1 MPIKI
6 KVANSSPEIDD
17 TLWLRHEVFVVED
30 GKFGGHPM
38 RTERLVDRFDALLD
52 VFHVVAYEG
61 AEPIAAMRLV
71 KETGAGMPAEDL
83 FDFSDYKRTAEQE
96 YHASS
101 GASDDEDKKL
111 PPIRY
116 GSAGMLAIRSNW
128 RRRRDVIRSMFRM
141 AATITRFN
149 DVTHLLVV
157 VNYETAGMYRRLGFT
172 QLAEKIWNEEIGNFL
187 VPLAGTSQQFVQWA
201 HGNIPD
207 TPLTP
212 FKDSFTRWVFRA
224 GEEIFR
230 EGEMGEQAFIVA
242 SGEVRITRR
251 RENSE
256 SLTLAQLDRGSI
268 FGELA
273 LIDDL
278 ARSATATAVGDCE
291 LIALDRTSFLSEL
304 ESRPALALQLFKV
317 FTQRI
322 RNTSELAIVL
332 AYSEPLQRMEF
343 TFELAKKQARKD
355 DKQTGEQVF
364 RGGPAEFAL
373 MAGIDEPQ
381 AIEYLQSRV
390 QDGSITFSTRHISF
404 IK

>member
-30 GKFGGHPM
+30 GKFGGQPL
-38 RTERLVDRFDALLD
+38 RTKRLVDRFDALRD
-52 VFHVVAYEG
+52 VFHVIAYES

-71 KETGAGMPAEDL
+71 KETGAGMPADDL
-83 FDFSDYKRTAEQE
+83 FDFSEYKRTAEQE
-96 YHASS
+96 YGAPS
-101 GASDDEDKKL
+101 GADDERKEL

-116 GSAGMLAIRSNW
+116 GSAGMLAIRSGW
-128 RRRRDVIRSMFRM
+128 RRRRDVILSMFRM

-172 QLAEKIWNEEIGNFL
+172 QLKEKFWNEEIGTYI
-187 VPLAGTSQQFVQWA
+187 VPLAGTSQRFVQWA
-201 HGNIPD
+201 HGSTPD
-207 TPLTP
+207 TPFTP

-230 EGEMGEQAFIVA
+230 EGETGEEAFIVA
-242 SGEVRITRR
+242 SGEVRISRR
-251 RENSE
+251 GDHSD
-256 SLTLAQLDRGSI
+256 SLTLAQLGRGSI

-273 LIDDL
+273 LIDEL

-291 LIALDRTSFLSEL
+291 LITLDRTSFLSQL
-304 ESRPALALQLFKV
+304 NSHPALALQLFKV

-343 TFELAKKQARKD
+343 AFELARKQASRD
-355 DKQTGEQVF
+355 GDQMGEQVF

-381 AIEYLQSRV
+381 AVEYLQRREL
-390 QDGSITFSTRHISF
+390 DGSITFSTRHISF
-404 IK
+404 LK